1 VNQYAVRSQ
10 RAHGHESM
18 LRDRVTPW
26 FVIASDQRERG
37 NLNVLEGAKN
47 GGIASVAALPR
58 NDAGGGRS
66 GEGFTGGIIAAGEGS
81 RLKRDGLRMP
91 KSMVPVAGVPLIERV
106 VSNFVKAGIT
116 RLQIIFNEDDR
127 ECAAFI
133 RQRFPNLDMQ
143 CIVKTTRSS
152 YESFWEVGRRSG
164 PGRILMSTVDWI
176 CPEPAFHRFIDHAMR
191 CRQASV
197 VLAVTPFV
205 ADEKPLWVTL
215 DPSGRVTA
223 IGGVSGDV
231 VTAGLYLI
239 SDAIF
244 TLAPH
249 PSTLGRLRDF
259 LTRLV
264 AEGEPVYGVVM
275 DQVID
280 IDRAE
285 DLQLAETL
293 LKDGDSV

>member
-1 VNQYAVRSQ
+1 MSAP
-10 RAHGHESM
+10 
-18 LRDRVTPW
+18 TT
-26 FVIASDQRERG
+26 I
-37 NLNVLEGAKN
+37 
-47 GGIASVAALPR
+47 
-58 NDAGGGRS
+58 
-66 GEGFTGGIIAAGEGS
+66 TGGIIAAGEGS

-91 KSMVPVAGVPLIERV
+91 KSMVPVADIPLIERV

-116 RLQIIFNEDDR
+116 QLQIIFNEDDR
-127 ECAAFI
+127 ECATFV
-133 RQRFPNLDMQ
+133 RERFPNLDIQ
-143 CIVKTTRSS
+143 CIIKTTRSS

-176 CPEPAFHRFIDHAMR
+176 CPEPAFHRFIDQAMC
-191 CRQASV
+191 CRQASA

-223 IGGVSGDV
+223 IGGASGDV
-231 VTAGLYLI
+231 VTAGLYLV
-239 SDAIF
+239 SGAIF
-244 TLAPH
+244 SQAPH

-259 LTRLV
+259 LTWLV

-285 DLQLAETL
+285 DLQLAEAL
-293 LKDGDSV
+293 LRKEGCRV

>member
-1 VNQYAVRSQ
+1 MSAP
-10 RAHGHESM
+10 
-18 LRDRVTPW
+18 TT
-26 FVIASDQRERG
+26 I
-37 NLNVLEGAKN
+37 
-47 GGIASVAALPR
+47 
-58 NDAGGGRS
+58 
-66 GEGFTGGIIAAGEGS
+66 TGGIIAAGEGS

-91 KSMVPVAGVPLIERV
+91 KSMVPVADIPLIERV

-116 RLQIIFNEDDR
+116 QLQIIFNEDDR
-127 ECAAFI
+127 ECATFV
-133 RQRFPNLDMQ
+133 RERFPNLDIQ

-176 CPEPAFHRFIDHAMR
+176 CPEPAFHRFIDQAMC

-215 DPSGRVTA
+215 DLSGRVTA
-223 IGGVSGDV
+223 IGGASGDV
-231 VTAGLYLI
+231 VTAGLYLV
-239 SDAIF
+239 SGAIF
-244 TLAPH
+244 SQAPH

-259 LTRLV
+259 LTWLV

-285 DLQLAETL
+285 DLQLAEAL
-293 LKDGDSV
+293 MKDRV